1 MGVCDGCGSKRTSNF
16 EEDDLK
22 MSKPASQ
29 KTPRGAGATRIYAD
43 LRRRIIDL
51 ELAPGADLD
60 ETALAAAFNISRTP
74 LREAL
79 NRLAADQLVVISPNR
94 GASVA
99 PLTLTDLPTFIEAL
113 ALAQSAVNAF
123 SAMRR
128 SDVDLAAITAAC
140 RAFEAARQLNG
151 LALTEA
157 NHAFHSAIAAAA
169 RNPHLIT
176 FYQRMLD
183 QSARLARVSFSY
195 EATGHQAHLDQVIAE
210 HRAMVAAITAG
221 DAAVAEKLGHDHA
234 ALFQRRLMDWLS
246 VNDAATLG
254 SISERR
260 I

>member
-1 MGVCDGCGSKRTSNF
+1 MTRPSPTR
-16 EEDDLK
+16 
-22 MSKPASQ
+22 A
-29 KTPRGAGATRIYAD
+29 PRGAGAIRIYND

-79 NRLAADQLVVISPNR
+79 NRLASDQLVVISPNR

-123 SAMRR
+123 AAMRR
-128 SDVDLAAITAAC
+128 SDADLAAITAAC
-140 RAFEAARQLNG
+140 DAFEAARLQNG
-151 LALTEA
+151 LALTDA
-157 NHAFHSAIAAAA
+157 NHAFHNAIAVAA
-169 RNPHLIT
+169 RNPHLAT

-221 DAAVAEKLGHDHA
+221 DAATAESLGHDHA
-234 ALFQRRLMDWLS
+234 VLFQRRLMDWLS
-246 VNDAATLG
+246 INDAATLNPT
-254 SISERR
+254 SERR
-260 I
+260 T